1 MVQKKKTIEPP
12 PVVAKEFTVQEID
25 IGIKKLR
32 RRIADVQQLDPNKIS
47 YDDAEVDSIEQR
59 IRETIREIFGSSSPQ
74 FKDYQYLAIW
84 HELESEDYSPWHEAE
99 SSHHSAQR
107 KFSAGIPQ
115 TMKKLQG
122 LITWLEEKR
131 KDLEIIP
138 GKKKY
143 IAFEDM
149 DLHPRIAAVA
159 SDLFRNGH
167 YPNATFDAAKALVN
181 YVKERSGRHDLDGA
195 SLMRTV
201 FSKND
206 PVLAFNDL
214 RDQSDLDEQE
224 GMMHLYEGAVLAIRN
239 PRGHTFLDD
248 SPERA
253 LEYIGLLSLLANRL
267 QEAKCLK

>member
-1 MVQKKKTIEPP
+1 MVQKKKIIEPP

-25 IGIKKLR
+25 IGIEKLG
-32 RRIADVQQLDPNKIS
+32 RRIADVQQLDPNKVS
-47 YDDAEVDSIEQR
+47 HNDAEVSNIEQQ

-74 FKDYQYLAIW
+74 FKDHQYLAIW
-84 HELESEDYSPWHEAE
+84 HEVGSKDYSPWQEVE
-99 SSHHSAQR
+99 SSHYSDKMA
-107 KFSAGIPQ
+107 FTAGIPQ
-115 TMKKLQG
+115 TVKKLQG
-122 LITWLEEKR
+122 LIKWLEEKR
-131 KDLEIIP
+131 KDLEIII

-143 IAFEDM
+143 IAFDDM

-167 YPNATFDAAKALVN
+167 YPNAVFDAAKALVN
-181 YVKERSGRHDLDGA
+181 YVKERSGRHDIDGA
-195 SLMRTV
+195 PLMRAV

-206 PVLAFNDL
+206 PILAFNDL
-214 RDQSDLDEQE
+214 MDQSDLDEQE

-267 QEAKCLK
+267 REATRVK

>member
-1 MVQKKKTIEPP
+1 MVQKKKTVQPP
-12 PVVAKEFTVQEID
+12 PVIPKEFTVQEID
-25 IGIKKLR
+25 IGIEKLR

-47 YDDAEVDSIEQR
+47 YYDAEVRGIEQR
-59 IRETIREIFGSSSPQ
+59 IRETIREIFGSNSPQ
-74 FKDYQYLAIW
+74 FHDHEYLGIYYVV
-84 HELESEDYSPWHEAE
+84 ESEGFSPWQEGVSNHYAE
-99 SSHHSAQR
+99 QKNFAT
-107 KFSAGIPQ
+107 GISQ

-122 LITWLEEKR
+122 LIIWLEEKR

-138 GKKKY
+138 EKKKY

-159 SDLFRNGH
+159 SDLFRDGH
-167 YPNATFDAAKALVN
+167 YPNAVFDAAKALVN

-195 SLMRTV
+195 PLMRTV

-206 PVLAFNDL
+206 PILAFNDL
-214 RDQSDLDEQE
+214 KDQSDLDEQE

-267 QEAKCLK
+267 QEARRVK

>member
-1 MVQKKKTIEPP
+1 MVQRKKATEPP
-12 PVVAKEFTVQEID
+12 PVVVKDFTVQEID
-25 IGIKKLR
+25 TGIEKLK

-47 YDDAEVDSIEQR
+47 HDDAEVDILEQR
-59 IRETIREIFGSSSPQ
+59 IRETIREIFGSNSPQ
-74 FKDYQYLAIW
+74 FRKYEYLEIY
-84 HELESEDYSPWHEAE
+84 HMGESEDFPPFEDERSRLYRT
-99 SSHHSAQR
+99 R
-107 KFSAGIPQ
+107 KYFADGIPQ
-115 TMKKLQG
+115 TVKILEG
-122 LITWLEEKR
+122 LIAWLEEKR

-143 IAFEDM
+143 IAFQDM

-159 SDLFRNGH
+159 SELFHNGH
-167 YPNATFDAAKALVN
+167 YSNAVFDAAKALVN
-181 YVKERSGRHDLDGA
+181 FVKERSSRHDLDGA

-201 FSKND
+201 FPRND
-206 PVLAFNDL
+206 PILAFNDL
-214 RDQSDLDEQE
+214 KDQSDLDEQE

-267 QEAKCLK
+267 QEAKQLK